1 VPMTIGNEALAEA
14 TRFCE
19 QRTPADLRDQLRL
32 ECSARGSAITIV
44 ERRAPWNPALG
55 TDWSTLAI
63 AQLRRD
69 ARGAWSLH
77 WRGGDARGAWS
88 LHWRGGDA
96 RWHLYEEV
104 QPSRDVRPLLAEI
117 DADPTGIFWG

>member
-1 VPMTIGNEALAEA
+1 MPMTNGNEALAEV

-32 ECSARGSAITIV
+32 ECSARGSTITIV

-55 TDWSTLAI
+55 TDWSASAI
-63 AQLRRD
+63 GQLRRD
-69 ARGAWSLH
+69 AGGTWSLH
-77 WRGGDARGAWS
+77 WRSSDE
-88 LHWRGGDA
+88 
-96 RWHLYEEV
+96 RWHLYEDV
-104 QPSRDVRPLLAEI
+104 KPSRDIQPLLAEI